1 MPNVMTST
9 IDARRF
15 SRRQFLTG
23 TVCVGTLLLSGC
35 LSGGEDDT
43 VALLVHNESSNTQQ
57 LRVRL
62 FRPSGEPIDTYSY
75 ALQPGDSVDGMH
87 AVTGAIGEIT
97 ASAQAQNTFEE
108 LPDAR
113 TQYTPDIE
121 CERGRPDVVI
131 TLRDEGIS
139 FSYTC

>member
-1 MPNVMTST
+1 MRNAMIST
-9 IDARRF
+9 IDARRL

-23 TVCVGTLLLSGC
+23 TACVGALFVSGC

-43 VALLVHNESSNTQQ
+43 VALVLHNESSNTQQ

-62 FRPSGEPIDTYSY
+62 FRPSGESIDTFSY

-87 AVTGAIGEIT
+87 TVTGDIGEIA
-97 ASAQAQNTFEE
+97 ASAHAQNTFVE

-121 CERGRPDVVI
+121 CVRGRPDVVI
-131 TLRDEGIS
+131 TLRDEGIH
-139 FSYTC
+139 FSSAC